1 MIFFLDSSVFPF
13 QNTLACVASVAVRFR
28 SKERGTRV
36 KDGARKMGRVK
47 ERGGGREETQNPFL
61 GLSLLPN

>member
-1 MIFFLDSSVFPF
+1 MIFFLDSSVSPF

>member
-1 MIFFLDSSVFPF
+1 MIFLLDSSVISF
-13 QNTLACVASVAVRFR
+13 QNTLACVASVAVQFR
-28 SKERGTRV
+28 SKERGTRL
-36 KDGARKMGRVK
+36 KDAARKMGQVK

>member
-1 MIFFLDSSVFPF
+1 MISFLDSSVIPR

-28 SKERGTRV
+28 SKERGTRL
-36 KDGARKMGRVK
+36 KDGARKMGQVK
-47 ERGGGREETQNPFL
+47 ERAGGREETQNPFL

>member
-1 MIFFLDSSVFPF
+1 MSFLDSSVIPF

-47 ERGGGREETQNPFL
+47 ERAGGREETQNPFL
-61 GLSLLPN
+61 GLSLLRN